1 MLEST
6 NENHFCANNVN
17 KTTVAKLAGTS
28 PGERNCGV
36 ILPLSNESASFPD
49 SRFLCVPTH
58 NAASCASKN
67 SQHVSEH
74 DIAPVSVSF
83 SDLKSLELTE
93 IDRLGEK
100 ISSFSSVF
108 TESLSG
114 MLLLRFL
121 HIRLSKKSMRF
132 ASEKG
137 TLPRNIHILNE
148 FLLSRIS
155 TV

>member
-1 MLEST
+1 LLEST

-49 SRFLCVPTH
+49 SR
-58 NAASCASKN
+58 ASKN